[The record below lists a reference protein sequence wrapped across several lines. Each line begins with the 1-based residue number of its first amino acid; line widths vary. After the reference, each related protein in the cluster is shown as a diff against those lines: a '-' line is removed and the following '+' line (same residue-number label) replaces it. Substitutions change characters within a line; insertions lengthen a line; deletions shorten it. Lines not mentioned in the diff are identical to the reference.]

1 MTGAL
6 VNRRGRRPVA
16 LAAIAAALLVSVAGP
31 AAATE
36 VGYARRYGL
45 GLMVGTPTGL
55 SGKAW
60 VAPAGAIDAGIGGY
74 GYGARGDCVRDPDGR
89 DVCDRHWRG
98 QRALSLHVDYLW
110 HSRIVE
116 HPTLQLDWH
125 IGAGPRATFYGG
137 PCDLDCWSLGARAPR
152 RARPHLHHPRLPRG
166 LLRARPHALPPPRP
180 LPRPRRRP
188 RSARVLLIAG
198 PRAAKVARRSG
209 VVRDRRR

>member
-137 PCDLDCWSLGARAPR
+137 PCDLDCWSLGARAPVGLDLTFTTPAFLEVFFELAPTLYLLPGPFLALEGGLGV
-152 RARPHLHHPRLPRG
+152 RAYF
-166 LLRARPHALPPPRP
+166 
-180 LPRPRRRP
+180 
-188 RSARVLLIAG
+188 
-198 PRAAKVARRSG
+198 
-209 VVRDRRR
+209 